1 MKNYVSDVI
10 KLIDKGLKEY
20 DNPSEFYVYMSGLCD
35 MLNIVDA
42 LVVDEEP
49 STAKDDET
57 DRETFFEPLSG
68 RYFKSSKSEV
78 MNAVA
83 NANKQIVQE
92 EYITINEWFDHLK
105 LDPIWGGSTGG
116 WSIDDTLTVDIVKP
130 EEDDHIRV
138 PHLMCGVMPRPLN
151 CDQVVAKMKWQ

>member
-10 KLIDKGLKEY
+10 KLINDSLANYEDHQVFYYYMQGLT
-20 DNPSEFYVYMSGLCD
+20 D

-42 LVVDEEP
+42 LAFDEEP
-49 STAKDDET
+49 STAKADET
-57 DRETFFEPLSG
+57 DQETFFEPLSG

-92 EYITINEWFDHLK
+92 EYITVNEWFDHLK
-105 LDPIWGGSTGG
+105 LEPIWGGSTGG

-138 PHLMCGVMPRPLN
+138 PHLVYRGMPRQFNACQTLL
-151 CDQVVAKMKWQ
+151 KMK